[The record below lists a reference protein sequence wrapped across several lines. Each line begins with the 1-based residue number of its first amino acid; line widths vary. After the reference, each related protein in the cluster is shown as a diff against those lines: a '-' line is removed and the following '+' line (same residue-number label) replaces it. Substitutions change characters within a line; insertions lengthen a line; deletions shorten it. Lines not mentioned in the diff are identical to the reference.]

1 MANSYT
7 RTFPVLERV
16 ATEGGK
22 SDVIKVIYW
31 SIEAVSDS
39 DKDNL
44 GNWLTSKVYGTIG
57 VTQEKGESFTAYD
70 SITKD
75 WCKARVLAHLGYTE
89 DELKTRLDKNIEK
102 RKTPRILTGTPSGW

>member
-7 RTFPVLERV
+7 WIFPTLERV
-16 ATEGGK
+16 ATEGGN
-22 SDVIKVIYW
+22 SDVIKVIHW

-39 DKDNL
+39 DKDSL
-44 GNWLTSKVYGTIG
+44 GGWLSSKVYGTVG
-57 VTQEKGESFTAYD
+57 VTKEQGESFTDYN

-75 WCKARVLAHLGYTE
+75 WCKARILTHLGYTE

-102 RKTPRILTGTPSGW
+102 RKPPTILTGTPSGW

>member
-7 RTFPVLERV
+7 WTFPVLERV

-75 WCKARVLAHLGYTE
+75 WCKAKVLADLGQTE
-89 DELKTRLDKNIEK
+89 EELKAVLDADIAEQ
-102 RKTPRILTGTPSGW
+102 KTPSVLTGTPSSW